1 LSDTGEKVLTDFR
14 KQKNIQRKEQT
25 KSRLLDSAAAAF
37 SRAGFHKT
45 LISDIVADAGV
56 GQGTFYRYF
65 NSKREIFEA
74 LFDRLAT
81 EILAEF
87 TPMSSQLPSD
97 ASQYQKSSAALLKR
111 LVTVVEQNRDLV
123 LLFVRQGPSIDRDF
137 EARMTSVYEQI
148 ARLAQHYLDHASKCG
163 FARQCRSD
171 LVAQAIIG
179 MALRLVDLWLDNR
192 LPASPIEDV
201 IDELVNFAFWGFGS
215 DSGPRG
221 FSKGEIR

>member
-1 LSDTGEKVLTDFR
+1 LNASGEKVLTDFR

-25 KSRLLDSAAAAF
+25 KSILLDSAAAAF
-37 SRAGFHKT
+37 SRTGFHKT

-81 EILAEF
+81 EIMAEF
-87 TPMSSQLPSD
+87 TPMSSQLPAN
-97 ASQYQKSSAALLKR
+97 ASEYQQSSSSLLKR
-111 LVTVVEQNRDLV
+111 LATVVEYNRDLV
-123 LLFVRQGPSIDRDF
+123 LLFVRQGPSIGSDF
-137 EARMTSVYEQI
+137 EARMTAVYEQI
-148 ARLAQHYLDHASKCG
+148 ARLAQHYLDYASKNG
-163 FARQCRSD
+163 FARPCRSD
-171 LVAQAIIG
+171 LVAQALIG

-201 IDELVNFAFWGFGS
+201 IEELVNFAFWGFGA
-215 DSGPRG
+215 DSGPQD

>member
-1 LSDTGEKVLTDFR
+1 MLTDFR
-14 KQKNIQRKEQT
+14 KKKNIQRKEQT

-87 TPMSSQLPSD
+87 TPMSSQLPVD
-97 ASQYQKSSAALLKR
+97 AGQYQKSSAALLKR
-111 LVTVVEQNRDLV
+111 LATVVEQNRDLV
-123 LLFVRQGPSIDRDF
+123 LLFLRQGPSIDRDF
-137 EARMTSVYEQI
+137 EVRMTAVYEQI
-148 ARLAQHYLDHASKCG
+148 ARLAQHYLDHASKSG
-163 FARQCRSD
+163 FARQCSSD

-201 IDELVNFAFWGFGS
+201 IDELVNFAFWGFGA
-215 DSGPRG
+215 DSEPRG